1 MTINEILV
9 QEKTSFNDLVTKAQG
24 IQSKCADYN
33 ITNAGD
39 HNIRHDADSLKF
51 IYRADTNE
59 IRNVGA
65 TPHALSQ
72 MCNKIGVPTRYIDKC
87 IQSGRVD
94 LASDNIN
101 SWLDGFNKNL
111 FIREH
116 DGKIRGVLSDRY
128 SVLDTP
134 DILDS
139 VLGNAILHDD
149 EYKVQGHFIT
159 PERFHTRLIQREPMN
174 IAGEDLFAG
183 IQIDSSDVGRSIL
196 TAKLFI
202 YKQVCTNGL
211 VVSKAGGMMFQQKHV
226 GITKEEFYEGFNKSM
241 DNIYTLIENAETFIG
256 TAIKDNSYRNVFHSQ
271 KDMETLVN
279 SLKIKTKLS
288 DDGVTKVIDT
298 MKSTYEPTRWGL
310 INAITQ
316 VAQDYTLE
324 RRLELESIAG
334 ELLLVA

>member
-1 MTINEILV
+1 MTINEILS

-24 IQSKCADYN
+24 IQSKCIDYN
-33 ITNAGD
+33 ITNAND
-39 HNIRHDADSLKF
+39 HNVRHDSSSLKF
-51 IYRADTNE
+51 IYKPDNDELRS
-59 IRNVGA
+59 VGA

-72 MCNKIGVPTRYIDKC
+72 FCNKIGVPTRYMDKC
-87 IQSGRVD
+87 IQSGRLE

-101 SWLDGFNKNL
+101 SWLEDYNKNL
-111 FIREH
+111 FIREY
-116 DGKIRGVLSDRY
+116 DNKMRGVLSDRY

-139 VLGNAILHDD
+139 VLGNVIEDNQ
-149 EYKVQGHFIT
+149 YKVKGYFLT
-159 PERFHTRLIQREPMN
+159 PERFHARLIQREPMKV
-174 IAGEDLFAG
+174 AGEDLFAG

-196 TAKLFI
+196 TAKFFI

-211 VVSKAGGMMFQQKHV
+211 VVSKGGGMLFQQKHV
-226 GITKEEFYEGFNKSM
+226 GITKDEFFNGFNNSM
-241 DNIYTLIENAETFIG
+241 SSIPILIENAETVIG
-256 TAIKDNSYRNVFHSQ
+256 TALNEKTYESVFHNQ
-271 KDMETLVN
+271 KEMDNLVN

-288 DDGVTKVIDT
+288 DEGVTKVIDT
-298 MKSTYEPTRWGL
+298 MESTYAPTKWGL

-334 ELLLVA
+334 DLLMVA